1 MLDFMTKYYDEMRR
15 ELQLN
20 ENAAQEED
28 EPKLELVLKTLRPNT
43 TA

>member
-1 MLDFMTKYYDEMRR
+1 MTKYYDEMRR